1 MAQEVQKLNAFE
13 LAIKAYLD
21 TKAERDP
28 LFAKTY
34 AKPNKN
40 IHECCQYLISEASK
54 HKFNTN
60 KGQVAAMSD
69 EDTYNLAVHYYDEDD
84 IKVDNKVNT
93 NVKVAHSTEAKASAT
108 VKERKGKKVA
118 SVEFELF

>member
-54 HKFNTN
+54 HKFSTS

-84 IKVDNKVNT
+84 IKVDSKVST
-93 NVKVAHSTEAKASAT
+93 NVKVAHSTNATAKAEI
-108 VKERKGKKVA
+108 KPRKGKKIA